1 MFDQLFAEIE
11 QHLKDM
17 IIPYLMSVLQSM
29 FDCVNDQVGTIASD
43 VGTTPS
49 AFNPTIFGM
58 IRNISETVIM
68 PIAGIIL
75 TFVACYELIQLII
88 SYNNLANFET
98 WFIFKWVFKTF
109 IAVEIITH
117 TFDFTMAVFD
127 VAQHIIL
134 NAGGVIVSSTA
145 VDASALATM
154 QSTIE
159 AMDIWSIFALF
170 FQVSIIMIVTQIL
183 SKLIFV
189 IIYVRMIE
197 IYMYVSLAPI
207 PLATF
212 ANKEQSSVCI
222 NYGKSLFAL
231 GLQGFLIMICVGIYA
246 ALIQSIAF
254 SSDIVG
260 SLWGVVGYTI
270 LLAFS
275 LFKTNTVAKAI
286 LQCT

>member
-1 MFDQLFAEIE
+1 LDTLFEEIE
-11 QHLKDM
+11 QHLKDL

-43 VGTTPS
+43 VATTPS
-49 AFNPTIFGM
+49 AFNPTVFGM

-75 TFVACYELIQLII
+75 TFVAVYELIQLII

-98 WFIFKWVFKTF
+98 WFIFKWVFKTA
-109 IAVEIITH
+109 IAVELITH
-117 TFDFTMAVFD
+117 VFDFTMAIFD

-134 NAGGVIVSSTA
+134 NAGGVIVATTA
-145 VDASALATM
+145 VDASALASM

-170 FQVSIIMIVTQIL
+170 FQVSIIMILTQIL

-207 PLATF
+207 PFSTF
-212 ANKEQSSVCI
+212 GNKEQSTI
-222 NYGKSLFAL
+222 GFNYGKSLFAL

-246 ALIQSIAF
+246 ALIQSLSF

-260 SLWGVVGYTI
+260 SLWGVVGYTL